1 MCVSVFSSLF
11 SPNIYLEARFCPF
24 MPKTQVVRDPINEE
38 SFFILEDNG
47 VLTNIQ
53 NSPSGVTI
61 SQRRPGRERGSFHSY
76 EDYGLS
82 FYPPLFRLLGA
93 TGSRFPTIPKP
104 SREGNDDYA
113 KNAKTLAEYVEKQP
127 YPFEYHEGGYSNV
140 HRIRAIFHPSLHARG
155 FEFADNAEQPIFVSP
170 ALARELLRVLPQIN
184 PRVKSYKIMEAYFQS
199 SYKNRSFQKIEFERV
214 PVPKTLKPAAAVR
227 PKPRPGRLNELVR
240 RLIRLRS
247 RRM

>member
-1 MCVSVFSSLF
+1 
-11 SPNIYLEARFCPF
+11 
-24 MPKTQVVRDPINEE
+24 MPKTHVVRDPVNAE
-38 SFFILEDNG
+38 SFFILEENG

-61 SQRRPGRERGSFHSY
+61 SQRRPGRVRGSFHSY

-82 FYPPLFRLLGA
+82 FYPHLFRLLGA

-113 KNAKTLAEYVEKQP
+113 KNAKTLAEYAEKQP

-170 ALARELLRVLPQIN
+170 ALARELLRVLPHMN
-184 PRVKSYKIMEAYFQS
+184 PGVKSYKIMEAYFRPLFE
-199 SYKNRSFQKIEFERV
+199 KRAFQKIEF
-214 PVPKTLKPAAAVR
+214 VR
-227 PKPRPGRLNELVR
+227 PQTVRGSKPVHPSQKKYRPGRLEMLVR
-240 RLIRLRS
+240 RLTHLRG
-247 RRM
+247 RRMGF

>member
-1 MCVSVFSSLF
+1 
-11 SPNIYLEARFCPF
+11 
-24 MPKTQVVRDPINEE
+24 MPKTQVVRDPIHEE
-38 SFFILEDNG
+38 SFFILEENG

-82 FYPPLFRLLGA
+82 FYPHLFRLLGA

-113 KNAKTLAEYVEKQP
+113 RNAKTLAAYVEKQP

-199 SYKNRSFQKIEFERV
+199 SYKNRSFQKIEFERA
-214 PVPKTLKPAAAVR
+214 PATYHGKPLQPPRKKSRPNRLETLV
-227 PKPRPGRLNELVR
+227 GRLTRVR
-240 RLIRLRS
+240 G
-247 RRM
+247 RRMGH